1 MSTSTLHPW
10 KVDASEIL
18 KDVFASN
25 KSENARDPTRHR
37 PKSDYPVA

>member
-18 KDVFASN
+18 ASN
-25 KSENARDPTRHR
+25 KIENARDPTRHR